1 MLALKQWEEEN
12 LLLQGGAWVM
22 VPVGMMA
29 PPEDSWKARGL
40 DEDHVKDL
48 AQQKQ
53 QSSHHQSVSRRFI
66 QDARDA
72 GRCTCSGAAKRGEG
86 RKD

>member
-1 MLALKQWEEEN
+1 MLVLKQWEEEN

-48 AQQKQ
+48 ANNRNSK
-53 QSSHHQSVSRRFI
+53 VLTTRVYRVVLFKI
-66 QDARDA
+66 RDA
-72 GRCTCSGAAKRGEG
+72 GRCPGSGAA
-86 RKD
+86 